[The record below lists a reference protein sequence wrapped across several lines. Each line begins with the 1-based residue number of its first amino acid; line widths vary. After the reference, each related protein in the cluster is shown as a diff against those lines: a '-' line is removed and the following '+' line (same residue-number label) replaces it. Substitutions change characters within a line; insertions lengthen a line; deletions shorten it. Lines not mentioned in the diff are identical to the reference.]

1 MEVGLVI
8 AKDGRTYKCFGT
20 LDRVFVDSDL
30 GKEILDG
37 STVLHWHV
45 PSETSYSFSGDDLK
59 LFMKYNLSALR
70 GSDDKYI
77 YELNRNPEDVD
88 QEPLNWTNFENYK
101 HTDTIVKAKE
111 YGIGYRRWKK

>member
-8 AKDGRTYKCFGT
+8 AKDDRTYKCFGT

-45 PSETSYSFSGDDLK
+45 PSETSYSFSNDDIE
-59 LFMKYNLSALR
+59 LFMKYNLSRLR

-77 YELNRNPEDVD
+77 YELNRDSSQIDYYPDDWMTKE
-88 QEPLNWTNFENYK
+88 NF
-101 HTDTIVKAKE
+101 
-111 YGIGYRRWKK
+111 